1 MGNSQR
7 IRVLIV
13 DDDVLALEAIQDI
26 LESPRARGAGV
37 LDYTVIGRAVN
48 GLQAVELARTL
59 QPDLIMMDIE
69 MPKLDGLA
77 AARQIQEDCPTPV
90 VMLTAHNVPDLVAQ
104 ARDAGVVAYL
114 LKPLNA
120 AVVASL
126 LPVALAR
133 YQDILQLRRLNTELQ
148 QALDTIQT
156 LSGLIP
162 ICAWCGRKVV
172 DETGDWIS
180 LEAYIE
186 HKSPAKFT
194 HGICPDCLKE
204 IEAKRRRLE

>member
-1 MGNSQR
+1 MEDSQP

-13 DDDVLALEAIQDI
+13 DDDVLALETIQDI
-26 LESPRARGAGV
+26 LECLGDREAGA
-37 LDYTVIGRAVN
+37 LHYTVIGRAVN
-48 GLQAVELARTL
+48 GLQAVELARAL
-59 QPDLIMMDIE
+59 QPDLIMMDVE

-77 AARQIQEDCPTPV
+77 AAHQIQEDCPAPV
-90 VMLTAHNVPDLVAQ
+90 VMLTAHSAPDLVAR
-104 ARDAGVVAYL
+104 ASDAGVMAYL

-156 LSGLIP
+156 LSGIIP
-162 ICAWCGRKVV
+162 VCAWCRRTIE
-172 DETGDWIS
+172 DDTGNWVS
-180 LEAYIE
+180 LEVYVEQRSRAQF
-186 HKSPAKFT
+186 S
-194 HGICPDCLKE
+194 HGICPDCLQE
-204 IEAKRRRLE
+204 MEAKRRR